1 MIKVLI
7 KQEGKNF
14 KSLEVKGH
22 AKSAEQGQDLVCAG
36 VSSVLTGGL
45 NNLENPKDFD
55 IILDEGYSY
64 VEALK
69 SISSHDEVVM
79 ETIITGLKTIEEC
92 HSKFIQIKN
101 L

>member
-22 AKSAEQGQDLVCAG
+22 AKSAEAGKDLVCAG

-55 IILDEGYSY
+55 IILEEGHARI
-64 VEALK
+64 EALK
-69 SISSHDEVVM
+69 TISQHDEVVM
-79 ETIITGLKTIEEC
+79 ETIITGLKTIEESY
-92 HSKFIQIKN
+92 SKFIQIKN

>member
-22 AKSAEQGQDLVCAG
+22 AKSAEAGQDLVCAG

-55 IILDEGYSY
+55 IILKEGHARI
-64 VEALK
+64 EALK
-69 SISSHDEVVM
+69 TISQHDEVVM
-79 ETIITGLKTIEEC
+79 ETIITGLKTIEESY
-92 HSKFIQIKN
+92 SKFIQIKN

>member
-7 KQEGKNF
+7 KLEEKKF
-14 KSLEVKGH
+14 RSLEIKGH
-22 AKSAEQGQDLVCAG
+22 ANSADSGQDLVCAG

-45 NNLENPKDFD
+45 NNLENPKDFE

-64 VEALK
+64 VKAIN
-69 SISSHDEVVM
+69 SISSHDEIVL
-79 ETIITGLKTIEEC
+79 ETIIVSLRTIEE
-92 HSKFIQIKN
+92 SYGKFIQIKN

>member
-22 AKSAEQGQDLVCAG
+22 ANSAPHGEDLVCAG

-45 NNLENPKDFD
+45 NNLENPKDFN
-55 IILDEGYSY
+55 IILDEGHSL
-64 VEALK
+64 VEVK
-69 SISSHDEVVM
+69 DSISSHDEIVM
-79 ETIITGLKTIEEC
+79 ETIIAGLKTIEE
-92 HSKFIQIKN
+92 SYGKFIQIKN

>member
-7 KQEGKNF
+7 KIEEKKF
-14 KSLEVKGH
+14 VSLEVKGH
-22 AKSAEQGQDLVCAG
+22 AHSAEHGQDLVCAG

-64 VEALK
+64 VKALS
-69 SISSHDEVVM
+69 SISSHDEIVL
-79 ETIITGLKTIEEC
+79 ETIITGLKTIEE
-92 HSKFIQIKN
+92 SYGKFIQIKN

>member
-7 KQEGKNF
+7 KLEEKKF
-14 KSLEVKGH
+14 RSLEIKGH
-22 AKSAEQGQDLVCAG
+22 ANSADNGQDLVCAG

-45 NNLENPKDFD
+45 NNLENPKDFE

-64 VEALK
+64 VKAIN
-69 SISSHDEVVM
+69 SISSHDEIVL
-79 ETIITGLKTIEEC
+79 ETIIVSLRTIEE
-92 HSKFIQIKN
+92 SYGKFIQIKN

>member
-22 AKSAEQGQDLVCAG
+22 AKSADQGQDLVCAG
-36 VSSVLTGGL
+36 VSSVITGGL

-69 SISSHDEVVM
+69 FISSHDEVVM
-79 ETIITGLKTIEEC
+79 ETIIAGLKTIEE
-92 HSKFIQIKN
+92 SYGKFIQIKN